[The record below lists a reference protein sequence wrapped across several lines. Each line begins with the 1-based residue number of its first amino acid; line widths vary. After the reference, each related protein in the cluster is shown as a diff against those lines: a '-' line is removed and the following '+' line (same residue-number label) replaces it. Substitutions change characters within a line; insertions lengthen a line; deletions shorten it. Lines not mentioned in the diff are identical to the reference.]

1 MAGSASFN
9 SASTMREPVGG
20 RHPCTGNCL
29 PIGRGGE
36 RSRQV
41 AQGSSR
47 MQRRGWCSGPGSPV
61 SNRLAHHRL
70 RSCNAGRFSTFR
82 LPATLRRRL
91 RVRLQRAIEQ
101 PELAAAPKG
110 SEPGPSPTATAA
122 IVITQGGR
130 LSIRV
135 VPRCTDP
142 DEASHA
148 LLNAATT
155 PLVQSNRA
163 LLGQLARVSKYD
175 LRLPV
180 VIADLPCRTDALAA
194 E

>member
-1 MAGSASFN
+1 M
-9 SASTMREPVGG
+9 
-20 RHPCTGNCL
+20 
-29 PIGRGGE
+29 
-36 RSRQV
+36 
-41 AQGSSR
+41 
-47 MQRRGWCSGPGSPV
+47 

-91 RVRLQRAIEQ
+91 RVRLQRTIEQ

-122 IVITQGGR
+122 IVITEGGR

-148 LLNAATT
+148 SLNE
-155 PLVQSNRA
+155 L
-163 LLGQLARVSKYD
+163 
-175 LRLPV
+175 
-180 VIADLPCRTDALAA
+180 LAA
-194 E
+194 HSIGGGQWDGLRAPLAVTTH